1 MKEIYEKLAKIQ
13 EEVGA
18 IKKGQENPFFKSK
31 YFDINQLLEQIKPLL
46 TKYGLVIIQP
56 LTHVLGNPAL
66 MTHLI
71 DKDSG
76 ESITESIPLPIMSD
90 PQKMGSAITYYR
102 RYALQSFFALQAE
115 DDDGNLASDK
125 SDKVAT
131 NKNVADDPN
140 RDPFTTHVPLNNEKI
155 CLECNG
161 VMSYKEGKTKE
172 GKQYKGWFCKTR
184 EHKPIWA

>member
-1 MKEIYEKLAKIQ
+1 MKNLYEKIFQVQQ
-13 EEVGA
+13 EISSV
-18 IKKGQENPFFKSK
+18 KKGQTNPFFNSK
-31 YFDINQLLEQIKPLL
+31 YFDINELLRQLKPVL
-46 TKYGLVIIQP
+46 TKHNLLLIQP
-56 LTHVLGNPAL
+56 LTNVNGQEAI
-66 MTHLI
+66 MTQII
-71 DKDSG
+71 DKDTA
-76 ESITESIPLPIMSD
+76 EMITEATVLPQLQD

-102 RYALQSFFALQAE
+102 RYALQSLFALEAE